1 MITQGPAALR
11 DALAARGWSQG
22 QLARA
27 LGVTRGAVCQWLS
40 GATRPN
46 LDRAAEI
53 EHWLEVPCSAWSAHA
68 DGAVDFF

>member
-1 MITQGPAALR
+1 MTAGPQALR
-11 DALAARGWSQG
+11 DALAARGWTQG

-46 LDRAAEI
+46 LDRAAALE
-53 EHWLEVPCSAWSAHA
+53 LLTEVPCGAWSAH
-68 DGAVDFF
+68 VDLS